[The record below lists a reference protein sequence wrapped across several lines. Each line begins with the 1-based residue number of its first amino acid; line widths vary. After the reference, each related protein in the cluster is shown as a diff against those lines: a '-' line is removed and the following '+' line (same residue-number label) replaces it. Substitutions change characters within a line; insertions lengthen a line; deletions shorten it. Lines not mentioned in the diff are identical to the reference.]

1 MVQVL
6 VVRENDAIMNI
17 KISGHANAGPKGYDL
32 VCASI
37 SSIATGALNALDAAY
52 PDDVELSLS
61 EVPDAVIEIKVLQ
74 NHQNLQALLRM
85 LVIQV
90 QTLAENQSKYITI
103 KEV

>member
-52 PDDVELSLS
+52 PDDV
-61 EVPDAVIEIKVLQ
+61 
-74 NHQNLQALLRM
+74 
-85 LVIQV
+85 
-90 QTLAENQSKYITI
+90 
-103 KEV
+103 

>member
-1 MVQVL
+1 MS
-6 VVRENDAIMNI
+6 I
-17 KISGHANAGPKGYDL
+17 KIAGHANAGPKGLYL

-52 PDDVELSLS
+52 PDDVTLSLS
-61 EVPDAVIEIKVLQ
+61 EIPDAVIEIKVLK

-85 LVIQV
+85 LYIQI

>member
-1 MVQVL
+1 MGS
-6 VVRENDAIMNI
+6 IIGI
-17 KISGHANAGPKGYDL
+17 KISGHANAGPKGSDL

-52 PDDVELSLS
+52 PDDVALSLS
-61 EVPDAVIEIKVLQ
+61 EIPDAVIEIKVLK

-85 LVIQV
+85 LYIQI